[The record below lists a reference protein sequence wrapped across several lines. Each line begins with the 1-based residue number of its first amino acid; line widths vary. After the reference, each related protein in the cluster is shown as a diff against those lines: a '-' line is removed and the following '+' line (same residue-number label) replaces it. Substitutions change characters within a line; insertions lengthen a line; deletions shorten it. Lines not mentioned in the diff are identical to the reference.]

1 MKKFNVWKLLLKIIP
16 IILVAF
22 VVWFFFIKPK
32 SLTTI
37 VSKVQLEN
45 KVVTR
50 TVSASGTIKSNN
62 QSDMSFPGMGKISQ
76 VYVKKGDTVTRGQTL
91 AYLDTSSLSQTI
103 EAYKSA
109 KDILERQRELFI
121 YQKAQ
126 NVDALKGETPYQN
139 KLRQLNEQ
147 VAQANATYNAQ
158 QALLGNSSL
167 YAPFDGTIVDVLKDP
182 GETAGAGETI
192 VKLADLNDVMFE
204 IQVGQEDYGLLKE
217 GQDVDVKLDSFVGF
231 SFKGKVNTLPLYADS
246 TTDNFVDKINVTPDS
261 AHSIKLGMTGD
272 AYIILQTTQTEVSAL
287 TADEIFF
294 DIDQKPYVWVVRNK
308 KLYKQYIETGLEGDV
323 YTEVKTPISEQIVVP
338 QKDAKIDDGYNAQIL
353 N

>member
-182 GETAGAGETI
+182 GETNI
-192 VKLADLNDVMFE
+192 
-204 IQVGQEDYGLLKE
+204 
-217 GQDVDVKLDSFVGF
+217 
-231 SFKGKVNTLPLYADS
+231 
-246 TTDNFVDKINVTPDS
+246 KIANMPN
-261 AHSIKLGMTGD
+261 INIM
-272 AYIILQTTQTEVSAL
+272 
-287 TADEIFF
+287 
-294 DIDQKPYVWVVRNK
+294 
-308 KLYKQYIETGLEGDV
+308 
-323 YTEVKTPISEQIVVP
+323 
-338 QKDAKIDDGYNAQIL
+338 
-353 N
+353 